1 MQNTERQLITGVPGQ
16 NIYIQVRKVIKYVIV
31 CLGILS
37 LGFWALLLSLTC
49 QRERRNVA
57 FFSACAFCLALLSLK
72 NLCGVKNHE

>member
-37 LGFWALLLSLTC
+37 LGFRLYYCPLLVKEKGGMLHSSLPALS
-49 QRERRNVA
+49 V
-57 FFSACAFCLALLSLK
+57 
-72 NLCGVKNHE
+72 

>member
-37 LGFWALLLSLTC
+37 LGF
-49 QRERRNVA
+49 
-57 FFSACAFCLALLSLK
+57 
-72 NLCGVKNHE
+72 